1 MANFPERTR
10 TLRRLFAAGAAISLA
25 LLTAPALAAPTLATP
40 ALAAPRPGAAQA
52 SPAVFPASGKA
63 TAVRTDAPPPAP
75 QELQRQALRRQAL
88 ERVAA
93 GALRPAATGGL
104 PPTVKVGK
112 RYVELAQERKD
123 KIFVILAEFGDQVDT
138 TTEFEG
144 KPRFGGTPGPRHNT
158 IDKPAKADNHTVWRK
173 DFDRAYY
180 QRQFFSAEPGAV
192 SLRNYYRLQSSGRYD
207 LDGQVS
213 DWVRLPWNEARYG
226 TDNCSE
232 PGQCRTNWDLI
243 KDATNAWYHGER
255 AKGRTPADIR
265 AELAQYDVWDR
276 YDVDHD
282 GDFNEPDGYLDH
294 LVVVHAGKDQTWGG
308 GAQGKDAVWAH
319 RWFAYW
325 NQAGTA
331 GPEGNKAG
339 GTQVGDSGIWAGDY
353 LTGGENSGVGLFAH
367 EFGHDLGLPDMY
379 SSDGDNSVNFWSLMS
394 SASYLGKGR
403 NTTGDVPGDLDAWSK
418 LQLGWLDYTEADAGR
433 RTRAVLGVSGYNT
446 EDPQALLVHLPP
458 SVDSTDLTDPYEGGS
473 QWWSGTG
480 DFMDNTLTRTV
491 QVPAEGARLDARVW
505 YDIEQDYDFLT
516 VEASTDGGGTW
527 RALPGTVGGSPVP
540 ARGVSGTSGGWQE
553 LGVPLAEFAGQG
565 VQLRLRVTSD
575 SNTHGK
581 GVTFDDIRITS
592 GADGRELLRDGA
604 EQGANGW
611 TAVKWSRTQGRTG
624 IAEHPRAYLVE
635 NRRYVGY
642 GAYLK
647 TGPYNFGWGS
657 DPVRKDT
664 VEFYPYQPGVLVW
677 LWDTAYSDNT
687 TKAHPGSGMLLPVD
701 ARPEALRFGDGT
713 LVNARAQTF
722 DATFSLQPSAEVV
735 LHRNGVPLLVAERPG
750 VAAFDDHTGAYWN
763 PDLPQV
769 GVKVPDTGTRIAVLK
784 EASGGART
792 TVQVSPSGSK

>member
-1 MANFPERTR
+1 M
-10 TLRRLFAAGAAISLA
+10 RRLIAAGAAISLA
-25 LLTAPALAAPTLATP
+25 LLAAPALAAPP
-40 ALAAPRPGAAQA
+40 PAAPLPATGTPPAEGPGRA
-52 SPAVFPASGKA
+52 
-63 TAVRTDAPPPAP
+63 DAPPPAP
-75 QELQRQALRRQAL
+75 LELQRQALRRQAL

-93 GALRPAATGGL
+93 GSLKAGSDGRL
-104 PPTVKVGK
+104 PQTVKVGK
-112 RYVELAQERKD
+112 RYVELAQQRKD
-123 KIFVILAEFGDQVDT
+123 KVFVILAEFGDQVDS

-144 KPRFGGTPGPRHNT
+144 KPRFGGEPGPRHNT
-158 IDKPAKADNHTVWRK
+158 IEKPVKADNHTVWRK

-207 LDGQVS
+207 MDGHVT

-232 PGQCRTNWDLI
+232 PGQCRTNWDMI
-243 KDATNAWYHGER
+243 RDATNAWYHSER
-255 AKGRTPADIR
+255 AKGRTPAEIK
-265 AELAQYDVWDR
+265 AELAPYDVWDR
-276 YDVDHD
+276 YDADRD
-282 GDFNEPDGYLDH
+282 GNFDEPDGYLDH

-308 GAQGKDAVWAH
+308 GRQGKDAVWAH

-325 NQAGTA
+325 NQAGQA

-339 GTQVGDSGIWAGDY
+339 GTPVGDSGLWAGDY

-367 EFGHDLGLPDMY
+367 EFGHDLGLPDLY
-379 SSDGDNSVNFWSLMS
+379 SSDGDNSVNYWSLMS
-394 SASYLGKGR
+394 AGSYLGRGR

-458 SVDSTDLTDPYEGGS
+458 SVTRTDLTDPVEGGS
-473 QWWSGTG
+473 AWWSGTG
-480 DFMDNTLTRTV
+480 DFMDNTLTRGLT
-491 QVPAEGARLDARVW
+491 VPAEGARLDARVW
-505 YDIEQDYDFLT
+505 YDIEQDFDFLT

-527 RALPGTVGGSPVP
+527 AALPGTVGGAPVP
-540 ARGVSGTSGGWQE
+540 ARGISGTSGGWAE
-553 LGVPLAEFAGQG
+553 LSVPLDRFAGTS

-581 GVTFDDIRITS
+581 GVALDAVTITS
-592 GADGRELLRDGA
+592 AGRELLRDGA

-624 IAEHPRAYLVE
+624 IAEHPRAYVVE
-635 NRRYVGY
+635 NRRYTGY

-664 VEFYPYQPGVLVW
+664 VEFYPYQPGVLIW

-687 TKAHPGSGMLLPVD
+687 TKAHPGSGLILPVD
-701 ARPEALRFGDGT
+701 ARPDALRYTDGT
-713 LVNARAQTF
+713 PLNARAQTF
-722 DATFSLQPSAEVV
+722 DAPFSLRPSAELV
-735 LHRNGVPLLVAERPG
+735 LHRNGVPVIVPERAG
-750 VAAFDDHTGAYWN
+750 VPVFDDRAGVYWS

-769 GVKVPDTGTRIAVLK
+769 GVKVPDTGTRITVLK
-784 EASGGART
+784 EAQNGFRT
-792 TVQVSPSGSK
+792 TVQVSPSP